1 MSSIDSNKRDTKM
14 STIKISEGINH
25 NRRRFF
31 GAASM
36 TLAAARLGIFG
47 SKDAHASELNPAGA
61 TASKPGASTSFA
73 PRRADQCLPPECW
86 IRRSRT
92 AAGPAVILLHG
103 WPYDIYSFVD
113 VAPILASKGYR
124 VIVPVSAVLWQLPA
138 FSPVWTTRATPSSR
152 SLASTS
158 SLSWTLL
165 NIKKAIYR
173 RF

>member
-73 PRRADQCLPPECW
+73 PLKQINAGLLNVGYAEAVLPP
-86 IRRSRT
+86 
-92 AAGPAVILLHG
+92 L
-103 WPYDIYSFVD
+103 
-113 VAPILASKGYR
+113 AP
-124 VIVPVSAVLWQLPA
+124 P
-138 FSPVWTTRATPSSR
+138 
-152 SLASTS
+152 
-158 SLSWTLL
+158 
-165 NIKKAIYR
+165 
-173 RF
+173 